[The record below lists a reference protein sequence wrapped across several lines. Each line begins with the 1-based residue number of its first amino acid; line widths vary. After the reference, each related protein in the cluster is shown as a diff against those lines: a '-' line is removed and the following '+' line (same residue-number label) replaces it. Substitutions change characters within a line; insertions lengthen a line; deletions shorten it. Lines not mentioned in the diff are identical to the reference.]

1 MKKIIAFFTNI
12 RLVKILTV
20 FLAGILLLVSTACNN
35 DSSLQAKAPDYH
47 SPDLYQPKVYDRNPK
62 NSQGGMNNFSDVDP
76 RTDTRDIDIKA
87 KQLTKNAERNVI
99 DMTDDLSTN
108 TQRTLDKKGEN
119 LEQFGKDIKQGTRQ
133 VGENIKENVRD
144 IGEGTKRG
152 ISNLKENART
162 APEDLKNRGIESR
175 S

>member
-12 RLVKILTV
+12 RLGKILTV

-35 DSSLQAKAPDYH
+35 GSSLQAKAPDYH
-47 SPDLYQPKVYDRNPK
+47 SPDLYQPKIYDRNPK
-62 NSQGGMNNFSDVDP
+62 NSRDVDP

-87 KQLTKNAERNVI
+87 KQLVKNAERNVI
-99 DMTDDLSTN
+99 DMTDDLGTN

-119 LEQFGKDIKQGTRQ
+119 LEQLGKNIKEGTQQ

-162 APEDLKNRGIESR
+162 APEDLKNRGVESR
-175 S
+175 N